1 LLRSLEIAR
10 WPRGIPFATDI
21 LVKLPLL
28 ERFVLWGGSFPH
40 DLLRAL
46 LDRCPRLKLLDA
58 TDCLPVDWEQ
68 PLKRRVWNSTIEDLR
83 PPPYFHQYHL

>member
-10 WPRGIPFATDI
+10 WPCGVPFATDI

-28 ERFVLWGGSFPH
+28 ERFVLWGGSFP
-40 DLLRAL
+40 DELLRAL

-58 TDCLPVDWEQ
+58 TDCLPVDWK
-68 PLKRRVWNSTIEDLR
+68 PPIKSRVWNSPIQQIR
-83 PPPYFHQYHL
+83 MPPNFHQYHL